1 MLDGDTAE
9 IKMTI
14 RLDTL
19 VWETRE
25 KKVMTDIEE
34 SETDDDYVESLPNMT
49 GYVVRK
55 GDTLFLLGKQFCT
68 NCRGNSKDQSSGKR
82 GCVRGRSSVDY
93 ETYGFLKYCPYL
105 EKKGCKIGDCILLLY
120 CIHDTQRSTTDGDI
134 SQL

>member
-55 GDTLFLLGKQFCT
+55 GDTLFLLGKQQLQRKFK
-68 NCRGNSKDQSSGKR
+68 GSIIWKKR
-82 GCVRGRSSVDY
+82 MC
-93 ETYGFLKYCPYL
+93 
-105 EKKGCKIGDCILLLY
+105 
-120 CIHDTQRSTTDGDI
+120 QREI
-134 SQL
+134 VC